1 MKYVK
6 FAAIKKKIKPH
17 LDAKR
22 LLVYHTTFV
31 GSYPR
36 ECYDI
41 PDDKFMLPLD
51 DDFYTSICDG
61 GGYVAVVYENHD
73 ATVKK
78 EIILKPEKPNE

>member
-61 GGYVAVVYENHD
+61 GGYVAVQYENKD
-73 ATVKK
+73 GEVKE
-78 EIILKPEKPNE
+78 EIILEPEKSNE

>member
-22 LLVYHTTFV
+22 ILVYHTDFC
-31 GSYPR
+31 GSR
-36 ECYDI
+36 AKAAYDI

-51 DDFYTSICDG
+51 DDFYTGICDG
-61 GGYVAVVYENHD
+61 GGYVTVQYENKD
-73 ATVKK
+73 GEVKE
-78 EIILKPEKPNE
+78 EIVLTPEKPNE